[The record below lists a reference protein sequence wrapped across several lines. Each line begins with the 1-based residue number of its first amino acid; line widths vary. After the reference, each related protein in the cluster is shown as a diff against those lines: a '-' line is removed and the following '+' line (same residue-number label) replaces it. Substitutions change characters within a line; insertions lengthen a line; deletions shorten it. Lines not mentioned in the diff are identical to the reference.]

1 MVVIK
6 TKKNTSNGINKPYL
20 FLATGGIFVD
30 DVLSSERLID
40 ILECDKNKL
49 KKYINKCNGQII
61 DHNGEPVIAFF
72 KNKHCRKFIDNFND
86 EFEKE
91 LVLKKIDSNEDI
103 VCLFRKSERIT
114 LDDATLKKTLTIAI
128 SISLSLFA
136 LVFAVV
142 LVTGGT
148 R

>member
-49 KKYINKCNGQII
+49 KKYIKIKRIHMKWILFC
-61 DHNGEPVIAFF
+61 V
-72 KNKHCRKFIDNFND
+72 KNTS
-86 EFEKE
+86 EK
-91 LVLKKIDSNEDI
+91 
-103 VCLFRKSERIT
+103 
-114 LDDATLKKTLTIAI
+114 
-128 SISLSLFA
+128 
-136 LVFAVV
+136 
-142 LVTGGT
+142 
-148 R
+148 